1 MLHVCNNNNTATDSY
16 YIDLNQIPSN
26 LRLPNLYYQSRF
38 TVISESANGIKELI
52 GGVSNDRN
60 QYSIIYNRIN
70 FKFGTC
76 T

>member
-1 MLHVCNNNNTATDSY
+1 MLHVCNNNTTATESY

-26 LRLPNLYYQSRF
+26 LRLSNLYYQSRF

-52 GGVSNDRN
+52 GTVSNDRN
-60 QYSIIYNRIN
+60 QYSTIYNRIN
-70 FKFGTC
+70 IKFGTS